1 MSGQPAIQSGGGAAP
16 LSTNTN
22 QLSNQFQQMISPQYS
37 QGINSGV
44 NNNQFQQMLSPQN
57 SNSGFKSS
65 PGVGK

>member
-22 QLSNQFQQMISPQYS
+22 QLSNQFQQM
-37 QGINSGV
+37 
-44 NNNQFQQMLSPQN
+44 LSPQN

>member
-22 QLSNQFQQMISPQYS
+22 QFGNQFQQMFSPQQP
-37 QGINSGV
+37 QGYTGV